1 MEDRSL
7 HIFYWMGR
15 RQRLQIVHACITPTH
30 LNLPGGTTWASALL
44 MVTWAWHSFL
54 SILRLKCVVRVL
66 WSLMISGRYCKA
78 LRRGSCR
85 WKNIYFSTKSM
96 VMRLK
101 REARS
106 QYIQWCLLCHNCR
119 IAILY
124 TSWRNVWSS
133 GCNVFALGT
142 EAKVLL
148 KFSRVTRALNDQ
160 SVCVMVCSLLLF
172 S

>member
-1 MEDRSL
+1 M
-7 HIFYWMGR
+7 
-15 RQRLQIVHACITPTH
+15 PTH

-85 WKNIYFSTKSM
+85 WKDIYFSTKSM

-106 QYIQWCLLCHNCR
+106 QNIKWCLLCHICR
-119 IAILY
+119 IAIIY
-124 TSWRNVWSS
+124 
-133 GCNVFALGT
+133 
-142 EAKVLL
+142 LL
-148 KFSRVTRALNDQ
+148 KKRMKQWVQCLCIRHWGKGSAQILQGDSCSERPQCLCHGWFSLALLIN
-160 SVCVMVCSLLLF
+160 C
-172 S
+172 